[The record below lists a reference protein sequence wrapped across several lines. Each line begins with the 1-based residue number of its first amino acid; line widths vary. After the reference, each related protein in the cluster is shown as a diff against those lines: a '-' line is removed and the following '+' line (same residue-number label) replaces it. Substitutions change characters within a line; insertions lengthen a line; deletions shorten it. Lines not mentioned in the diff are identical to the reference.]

1 MEDELLIAG
10 PLAEQSEEIQRV
22 RAEARARKGWMFDTY
37 LLRRAA
43 TVSPPAQT

>member
-10 PLAEQSEEIQRV
+10 PLAERSEEIQRV

-37 LLRRAA
+37 VLRRAA
-43 TVSPPAQT
+43 TPSPPPP